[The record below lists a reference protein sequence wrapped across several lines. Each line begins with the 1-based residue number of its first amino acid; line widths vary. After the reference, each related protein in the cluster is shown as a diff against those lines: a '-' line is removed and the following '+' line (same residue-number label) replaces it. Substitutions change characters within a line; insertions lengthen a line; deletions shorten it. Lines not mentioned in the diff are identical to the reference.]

1 MMKIL
6 YKPFGLLVSVLGG
19 MVAGAIFKRVW
30 KLAAHE
36 EEAPEATDARRGWSE
51 VLIAAALQ
59 GAIFALVKAAADR
72 GAATA
77 TRKLTGFW
85 PGEGAGEAKAD

>member
-1 MMKIL
+1 LIKIL
-6 YKPFGLLVSVLGG
+6 YKPFGMIVSVLGG
-19 MVAGAIFKRVW
+19 VIAGAIFKRVW

-36 EEAPEATDARRGWSE
+36 DEAPEATDAQRGWGE
-51 VLIAAALQ
+51 VLVAATVQ
-59 GAIFALVKAAADR
+59 GAIFAVVKAATDR

-85 PGEGAGEAKAD
+85 PGKGAEAENE

>member
-1 MMKIL
+1 MIKIL
-6 YKPFGLLVSVLGG
+6 YKPFGMIVSVLGG
-19 MVAGAIFKRVW
+19 VIAGAIFKRVW

-36 EEAPEATDARRGWSE
+36 DEAPEATDAQRGWGE
-51 VLIAAALQ
+51 VLVAATVQ
-59 GAIFALVKAAADR
+59 GAIFAVVKAATDR

-85 PGEGAGEAKAD
+85 PGKGAEAENE

>member
-6 YKPFGLLVSVLGG
+6 YKPFGMLFGVLGG
-19 MVAGAIFKRVW
+19 LVAGAIFKRVW

-36 EEAPEATDARRGWSE
+36 DETPEATDARRSWSE
-51 VLIAAALQ
+51 VLAAAALQ
-59 GAIFALVKAAADR
+59 GAIFALVKAVVDR

-77 TRKLTGFW
+77 TQKLTGFW
-85 PGEGAGEAKAD
+85 PGEGADGPH